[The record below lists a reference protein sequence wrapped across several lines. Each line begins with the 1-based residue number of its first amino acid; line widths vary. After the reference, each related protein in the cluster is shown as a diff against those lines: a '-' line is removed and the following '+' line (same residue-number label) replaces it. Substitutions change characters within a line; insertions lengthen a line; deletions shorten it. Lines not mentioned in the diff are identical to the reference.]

1 MCLGGMGWVGESNLD
16 YEEEWIVGES
26 LSEDVNIKLRLE
38 GRVGQIKDSRKV
50 LQGKEKV
57 YAK

>member
-1 MCLGGMGWVGESNLD
+1 MGWVGESNLD
-16 YEEEWIVGES
+16 YEEEWIVRES

-38 GRVGQIKDSRKV
+38 GRVGHIKDSRKV

>member
-1 MCLGGMGWVGESNLD
+1 MGWVGESNLD
-16 YEEEWIVGES
+16 YEEEWIVRES
-26 LSEDVNIKLRLE
+26 LSEDVNLKLRLE
-38 GRVGQIKDSRKV
+38 RRVGHIKDGRKV

>member
-1 MCLGGMGWVGESNLD
+1 MCLGGMRWVGESNLD

>member
-1 MCLGGMGWVGESNLD
+1 MRWVGESNLD